1 MLLIKNIRLIDP
13 ASGRDENTDI
23 LADETGV
30 IKLSPGGSIE
40 PGDLDED
47 TLMIDGSG
55 LCACPGLVDV
65 HVHFR
70 DPGFEYKEDIET
82 GALAAA
88 AGGFTSVVCMAN
100 TKPAADCPEVISENI
115 KKGEKTGIHVYQAA
129 TVTKGMQGKELT
141 DFDALKKAGACG
153 FTDDGVPILDA
164 SLAKAAMEEAAR
176 HGAVLS
182 FHEEDP
188 AYIENNGINRG
199 VASKALGIGG
209 SGREA
214 EISMI
219 ERDVALAKETGAV
232 INIQHISTAEGVDL
246 IRKAV
251 EGDESGRK
259 IHAEATPHH
268 FTLTEESVKTYG
280 SLAKMNPPLRTEEDR
295 MAIIEGLKDG
305 TIDIIATDHA
315 PHGEEE
321 KAREITQAPSGIT
334 GLQTSLAL
342 GISSLVKPGHL
353 TLPRLIEKMSLN
365 PAKLYGLDAGCIR
378 EGGPADITVFDPD
391 EKWVFERDMV
401 KSKSANTPFIG
412 MSLTGRVKA
421 TICGGVIVYYE
432 Q

>member
-315 PHGEEE
+315 PHSEEE

>member
-47 TLMIDGSG
+47 TLMIDGTD
-55 LCACPGLVDV
+55 LVACPGLVDV

-100 TKPAADCPEVISENI
+100 TKPAADCPEVIGENI

-164 SLAKAAMEEAAR
+164 ALAKAAMEEAAR

-199 VASKALGIGG
+199 SASRALGIGG

-268 FTLTEESVKTYG
+268 FTLTEEAVKTYG

-295 MAIIEGLKDG
+295 MAIIAGLKDD

-315 PHGEEE
+315 PHSEEE

-391 EKWVFERDMV
+391 EEWVFERDMV